1 MEDSSNFNILLISL
15 LFYRLKLTEDLLC
28 AIHKICSYININYFQ
43 VYELLTEDV
52 HSDKKQI
59 ILESYNLSSVYKSN
73 KIPILESIIEH
84 INTLFNYRSLM
95 YLQKS
100 EIKIKETEKYAM
112 ILEIESK
119 NIINNLLN
127 LKTFLKLNRI

>member
-1 MEDSSNFNILLISL
+1 MKVLSNFLQINEILIEDVEDSSNFNILLISL

-59 ILESYNLSSVYKSN
+59 ILESYNLSSL
-73 KIPILESIIEH
+73 IH
-84 INTLFNYRSLM
+84 LM
-95 YLQKS
+95 FTNL
-100 EIKIKETEKYAM
+100 IKYQ
-112 ILEIESK
+112 
-119 NIINNLLN
+119 
-127 LKTFLKLNRI
+127 F